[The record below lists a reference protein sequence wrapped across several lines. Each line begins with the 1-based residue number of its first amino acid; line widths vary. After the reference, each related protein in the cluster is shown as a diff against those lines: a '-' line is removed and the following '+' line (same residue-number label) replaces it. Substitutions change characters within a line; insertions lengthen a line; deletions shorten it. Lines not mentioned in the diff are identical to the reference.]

1 MSLQC
6 YANFVMESKTSGYR
20 SKRLSAFLQEPFKY
34 YSAFLSCHHIF
45 FNFNGAPP
53 LDVWEDL
60 DHFGRSL
67 MIMPI
72 DLIQAVA
79 KLSSDL

>member
-1 MSLQC
+1 VFECL
-6 YANFVMESKTSGYR
+6 
-20 SKRLSAFLQEPFKY
+20 LQEPFKY
-34 YSAFLSCHHIF
+34 YSAFFMPPHF
-45 FNFNGAPP
+45 FYFNGAPP
-53 LDVWEDL
+53 SDFCEDL
-60 DHFGRSL
+60 DCFGRSL